1 MESERPVL
9 PRRVLDA
16 DGSTPASGVDGTHGP
31 SVAGWPLHDTA
42 ASRALE
48 ATAAARLPPGQLM
61 ERAGA
66 AAARLAQALAPHAR
80 RVWIAAGPGNNGG
93 DGYEAALHL
102 RAAGREVAVSRCA
115 GRGTLPPD
123 AAAALERARS
133 AGVRLVDDPSPPVG
147 LEPQDLAIDAL
158 FGLGLSRP
166 VEGPAAAALRALN
179 EAPCPVLALDLPC
192 GLDAD
197 RGRRLGDA
205 VRARWT
211 LALLSL
217 KPGLFTADGRDACGD
232 LWFDPLGADPA
243 AVAPGAWLLTGSDA
257 LRPRRAHAQHKGSFG
272 DVWVVGGAP
281 GMGGAVRLA
290 ARAALAAG
298 AGRVHVAALDPQAER
313 LDAAHPELLQ
323 PGPEALGDA
332 ATTLERATVVCGCG
346 GGDAVRPLLPGLL
359 SRAGRLLLDADALN
373 ALAGDPALAPLAAAR
388 AARGRPTVL
397 TPHPL
402 EAARLLSVTTAEVQ
416 ADRLGAARTLASRYR
431 ATVVLKGSG
440 SVIAGPDGAP
450 WINGSGNA
458 ALATA
463 GTGDVLAG
471 WIGGWWSQ
479 GLETLDAVRLGVH
492 SHGAAADR
500 WRAGRGRDAALAA
513 SELIAQL
520 R

>member
-1 MESERPVL
+1 MDRQRPGL
-9 PRRVLDA
+9 PCRVLQ
-16 DGSTPASGVDGTHGP
+16 GTMA
-31 SVAGWPLHDTA
+31 SVATGWPLHDTA

-48 ATAAARLPPGQLM
+48 AAAAAPLPTGRLM
-61 ERAGA
+61 ERAGE
-66 AAARLAQALAPHAR
+66 AAARLALALAPHAR

-93 DGYEAALHL
+93 DGYEAAWRLH
-102 RAAGREVAVSRCA
+102 AAGRDVTVSRSA
-115 GRGTLPPD
+115 GRGAPPAD
-123 AAAALERARS
+123 APAALERARS
-133 AGVRLVDDPSPPVG
+133 AGVRIVDDPAPPGG
-147 LEPQDLAIDAL
+147 LGPEDLALDAL

-166 VEGPAAAALRALN
+166 AEGRALTALHALN
-179 EAPCPVLALDLPC
+179 AAPCPVLALDLPS

-197 RGRRLGDA
+197 SGRRLGEA

-217 KPGLFTADGRDACGD
+217 KPGLFTADGRDCCGET
-232 LWFDPLGADPA
+232 WFDALGADLH
-243 AVAPGAWLLTGSDA
+243 AVAPSAWLLTRTDA
-257 LRPRRAHAQHKGSFG
+257 LRPARAHAQHKGSFG

-281 GMGGAVRLA
+281 GMSGAVRLA

-298 AGRVHVAALDPQAER
+298 AGRVHLAALDPQAAG
-313 LDAAHPELLQ
+313 LDAAYPELLAPAPQ
-323 PGPEALGDA
+323 ALAEA
-332 ATTLERATVVCGCG
+332 ATPLERATVVCGCG
-346 GGDAVRPLLPGLL
+346 GGEAVRPLLPLVL

-373 ALAGDPALAPLAAAR
+373 ALAADPALAPLAVAR
-388 AARGRPTVL
+388 AARGRETVM

-402 EAARLLSVTTAEVQ
+402 EAARLLSASTAEVQ
-416 ADRLGAARTLASRYR
+416 ADRICAARTLSERYR

-440 SVIAGPDGAP
+440 SVIASPGEPP

-479 GLETLDAVRLGVH
+479 GLAAPDAARLGVH
-492 SHGAAADR
+492 AHGAAADR
-500 WRAGRGRDAALAA
+500 WRAARGVDAALAA
-513 SELIAQL
+513 SELIGAL

>member
-1 MESERPVL
+1 MESELPVL

-16 DGSTPASGVDGTHGP
+16 DGSTPEGGVDGTRGP
-31 SVAGWPLHDTA
+31 SGAAWPLHDTA

-48 ATAAARLPPGQLM
+48 ATAASGLPPGRLM

-102 RAAGREVAVSRCA
+102 RAAGREVTVSRCA
-115 GRGTLPPD
+115 GRGALPTD

-133 AGVRLVDDPSPPVG
+133 AGVRLVDDPSPPAG
-147 LEPQDLAIDAL
+147 LDPQDLAIDAL

-179 EAPCPVLALDLPC
+179 EAPCPVLALDLPS

-197 RGRRLGDA
+197 RGRRIGDA

-232 LWFDPLGADPA
+232 LWFDPLGADLA
-243 AVAPGAWLLTGSDA
+243 AVAPGAWLLTDSDA

-298 AGRVHVAALDPQAER
+298 AGRVHVAALDPQAAR

-323 PGPEALGDA
+323 PGPEALADA
-332 ATTLERATVVCGCG
+332 ETPLERATVVCGCG

-373 ALAGDPALAPLAAAR
+373 ALARDPALAPLAAAR

-440 SVIAGPDGAP
+440 SIIAAPDGAP

-500 WRAGRGRDAALAA
+500 WRAGRGRDAALGAG
-513 SELIAQL
+513 ELIAQL

>member
-1 MESERPVL
+1 MDADRPTAL
-9 PRRVLDA
+9 RRVLGPDA
-16 DGSTPASGVDGTHGP
+16 PAE
-31 SVAGWPLHDTA
+31 GWPLHDTA

-48 ATAAARLPPGQLM
+48 AAAAAGLPPGRLM

-66 AAARLAQALAPHAR
+66 AGARLALALAPHAR
-80 RVWIAAGPGNNGG
+80 RFWIATGPGNNGG
-93 DGYEAALHL
+93 DGFEAAWRL
-102 RAAGREVAVSRCA
+102 RAAGHEVIVSHVA
-115 GRGTLPPD
+115 GRGTPPAD
-123 AAAALERARS
+123 ASAAQARAQA
-133 AGVRLVDDPSPPVG
+133 AGVQVVADPAPPPG
-147 LEPQDLAIDAL
+147 LSAADLALDAL
-158 FGLGLSRP
+158 FGLGLSRA
-166 VEGPAAAALRALN
+166 VEGRALAALRALN
-179 EAPCPVLALDLPC
+179 GAPCPVLALDLPT

-197 RGRRLGDA
+197 HGVRLGDT
-205 VRARWT
+205 VEARWT

-217 KPGLFTADGRDACGD
+217 KPGLFTAEGRDACGET
-232 LWFDPLGADPA
+232 WFDTLDVDPA
-243 AVAPGAWLLTGSDA
+243 GVAPNAWLQARTDS

-272 DVWVVGGAP
+272 DVWIVGGAP
-281 GMGGAVRLA
+281 GMSGAARLA

-298 AGRVHVAALDPQAER
+298 AGRVHLAALDPQAAR
-313 LDAAHPELLQ
+313 LDPAHPELLQ
-323 PGPEALGDA
+323 PAPDALADP
-332 ATTLERATVVCGCG
+332 ATPLERATVVCGCG
-346 GGDAVRPLLPGLL
+346 GGEPVRRLLPGLL

-373 ALAGDPALAPLAAAR
+373 ALAADAALAPLALAR

-402 EAARLLSVTTAEVQ
+402 EAARLLDSSTATVQ
-416 ADRLGAARTLASRYR
+416 ADRLGAARALAERFR

-440 SVIAGPDGAP
+440 SVIASPDGAAP

-479 GLETLDAVRLGVH
+479 GLGAAEAARLGVH

-500 WRAGRGRDAALAA
+500 WRAARGTDAALAA
-513 SELIAQL
+513 SELIAHL

>member
-1 MESERPVL
+1 MDADRPTAL
-9 PRRVLDA
+9 RRVLGPDA
-16 DGSTPASGVDGTHGP
+16 PAE
-31 SVAGWPLHDTA
+31 GWPLHDTA

-48 ATAAARLPPGQLM
+48 AAAAAGLPPGRLM

-66 AAARLAQALAPHAR
+66 AGARLALALAPHAR
-80 RVWIAAGPGNNGG
+80 RFWIATGPGNNGG
-93 DGYEAALHL
+93 DGFEAAWRL
-102 RAAGREVAVSRCA
+102 RAAGHEVIVSHVA
-115 GRGTLPPD
+115 GRGAPPAD
-123 AAAALERARS
+123 AAAAQARAQA
-133 AGVRLVDDPSPPVG
+133 AGVQVVADPAPPPG
-147 LEPQDLAIDAL
+147 LSAADLALDAL
-158 FGLGLSRP
+158 FGLGLSRA
-166 VEGPAAAALRALN
+166 VEGRALAALRALN
-179 EAPCPVLALDLPC
+179 GAPCPVLALDLPT

-197 RGRRLGDA
+197 HGVRLGDT
-205 VRARWT
+205 VEARWT

-217 KPGLFTADGRDACGD
+217 KPGLFTAEGRDACGET
-232 LWFDPLGADPA
+232 WFDTLDVDPA
-243 AVAPGAWLLTGSDA
+243 GVAPNAWLQARTES

-272 DVWVVGGAP
+272 DVWIVGGAP
-281 GMGGAVRLA
+281 GMSGAARLA

-298 AGRVHVAALDPQAER
+298 AGRVHLAALDPQAAR
-313 LDAAHPELLQ
+313 LDPAHPELLQ
-323 PGPEALGDA
+323 PAPDALADP
-332 ATTLERATVVCGCG
+332 ATPLERATVVCGCG
-346 GGDAVRPLLPGLL
+346 GGEPVRRLLPGLL

-373 ALAGDPALAPLAAAR
+373 ALAADAALAPLALAR

-402 EAARLLSVTTAEVQ
+402 EAARLLDSSTATVQ
-416 ADRLGAARTLASRYR
+416 ADRLGAARALAERFR

-440 SVIAGPDGAP
+440 SVIASPDGAAP

-479 GLETLDAVRLGVH
+479 GLGAAEAARLGVH

-500 WRAGRGRDAALAA
+500 WRAARGTDAALAA